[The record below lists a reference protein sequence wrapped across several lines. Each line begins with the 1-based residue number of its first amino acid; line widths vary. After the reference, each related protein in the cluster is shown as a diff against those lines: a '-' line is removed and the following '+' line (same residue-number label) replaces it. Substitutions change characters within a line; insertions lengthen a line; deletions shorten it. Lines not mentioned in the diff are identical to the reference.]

1 MSISMIRPSARA
13 ERKGAEQLN
22 QLYER
27 LLDLNRIDDMRAAMK
42 DVEFRQKL
50 FVEFG
55 LDEEKTE

>member
-1 MSISMIRPSARA
+1 MIRPSARA

-42 DVEFRQKL
+42 DMEFRQKL